1 MTDYTKPPKMDKIW
15 AVVGDKTPPPDD
27 TKVATGFIVEIP
39 LIEQFN
45 YLEWKQDAALA
56 HINQRGICEWDSVS
70 EYTAGKSYAQGSN
83 GLVYKAKNTH
93 TGTDPVTD
101 TTEVNWRRAF
111 YDTNEVYTIT
121 QSTAT
126 FLSKSLNLSDLSNT
140 ATARANLGVYSTSE
154 TNALYAQKTSNLSDL
169 TSASTAFNNIKQLA
183 TDTYTGVT
191 QFSTD
196 AELAAGSVTNKAVAP
211 SKLRL
216 GFSINIAQ
224 NGHLKFP
231 TWLGGLVV
239 QWGQNTIGAD
249 SNGLATL
256 STTFPTLCLQAV
268 CGMGVIGDPLDQN
281 DAPYCTPIGA
291 TLRLYNPDTN
301 QSSLIRWIAIGY

>member
-15 AVVGDKTPPPDD
+15 AAVGDKTPPPDD

-70 EYTAGKSYAQGSN
+70 EYTANKSYVQGSN
-83 GLVYKAKNTH
+83 GIVYKAKNTH
-93 TGTDPVTD
+93 IGTNPVTD

-111 YDTNEVYTIT
+111 YDVSEVYNAT
-121 QSTAT
+121 QSANLFLTKTNNLGDVGNTT
-126 FLSKSLNLSDLSNT
+126 F
-140 ATARANLGVYSTSE
+140 ARANLGVYSSAE
-154 TNALYAQKTSNLSDL
+154 TNAFYLQRSGNLSDVTNAAL
-169 TSASTAFNNIKQLA
+169 SFNNIKQLA
-183 TDTYTGVT
+183 NDSYAGVS

-196 AELAAGSVTNKAVAP
+196 AELIAGAVTNKAVAP

-216 GFSINIAQ
+216 GFSINLAQ
-224 NGHLKFP
+224 NGHFKFP
-231 TWLGGLVV
+231 TWLGGLIF

-249 SNGLATL
+249 GAGSATL
-256 STTFPTLCLQAV
+256 STSFSTACLQGI
-268 CGMGVIGDPLDQN
+268 CGMGVIGDYRDQN
-281 DAPYCTPIGA
+281 DAPYCTPSG
-291 TLRLYNPDTN
+291 TSLLLYNPDTN
-301 QSSLIRWIAIGY
+301 QSSLIRWFAIGY